1 MNKLAMRDIKP
12 GLKVIVTAGAAG
24 IGKAIAESFADRG
37 AKVFICDVDDTAL
50 SDLKNK
56 RPDISQAKADV
67 SNQVQVDSFFQT
79 ALRTLGGIDVLV
91 NNAGI
96 AGPTGTIE
104 EIGIEDWHRTI
115 NINLNGHFYCLRKA
129 VPHLKKAESGAIINL
144 SSVAG
149 RLGFPMRT
157 PYAATK
163 WAIVGLTESL
173 AKELGPFGI
182 RVNCLQPGIVEG
194 QRIQEVITARAD
206 ATGESREFVESAMLE
221 NVSLRRKVSGQDIAE
236 MALFLCTPM
245 GANISGQALSI
256 CAGVENI

>member
-1 MNKLAMRDIKP
+1 
-12 GLKVIVTAGAAG
+12 
-24 IGKAIAESFADRG
+24 
-37 AKVFICDVDDTAL
+37 
-50 SDLKNK
+50 
-56 RPDISQAKADV
+56 
-67 SNQVQVDSFFQT
+67 
-79 ALRTLGGIDVLV
+79 
-91 NNAGI
+91 
-96 AGPTGTIE
+96 
-104 EIGIEDWHRTI
+104 
-115 NINLNGHFYCLRKA
+115 
-129 VPHLKKAESGAIINL
+129 
-144 SSVAG
+144 
-149 RLGFPMRT
+149 MRT